1 MLSVVNEKSRFNEQ
15 SKATKRK
22 PTKEYVRIYK
32 LFMQNKA
39 NFRNGKMNINTF
51 VTIRYGNLGALMG
64 QKTKPIQTQ
73 FKANLTQNKPN

>member
-1 MLSVVNEKSRFNEQ
+1 
-15 SKATKRK
+15 
-22 PTKEYVRIYK
+22 
-32 LFMQNKA
+32 MQNKA